1 MSIDPLLRNFHP
13 LRYCERCKQIKRED
27 WMHSETECLGC
38 RYDDSVESSKE
49 SKSKEKKIGKKHT
62 GAALKGAAGL
72 GEKEKAQPQ
81 GQVRLQ
87 LHLGF

>member
-13 LRYCERCKQIKRED
+13 LRYCENCKQIKRED

-38 RYDDSVESSKE
+38 YYDDSSKE
-49 SKSKEKKIGKKHT
+49 SKSQEKKVGKKHA
-62 GAALKGAAGL
+62 GAAPKGAAGL
-72 GEKEKAQPQ
+72 GEKEKAQPR
-81 GQVRLQ
+81 GQVRQQ

>member
-38 RYDDSVESSKE
+38 RYDDSVESIKE
-49 SKSKEKKIGKKHT
+49 DESQGKKIGRKYV
-62 GAALKGAAGL
+62 GAAPKGAAGL
-72 GEKEKAQPQ
+72 GEKEKAQPR
-81 GQVRLQ
+81 GQARLS
-87 LHLGF
+87 FT

>member
-1 MSIDPLLRNFHP
+1 MSDPLLRNYHP
-13 LRYCERCKQIKRED
+13 LRYCQSCKQIKRED

-38 RYDDSVESSKE
+38 YYDVSVESLKE
-49 SKSKEKKIGKKHT
+49 SKSQKKQVGKKHS
-62 GAALKGAAGL
+62 GAAPKGAAGL
-72 GEKEKAQPQ
+72 GEKEKAQPR